1 MKNDKGVLYKGWTC
15 SHSLGDHSFQYDD
28 FYQCVKKKSCK
39 VMMMG
44 MCHRMQFMR
53 NSESRISVACDD
65 SENEPLLHPIFFFLS
80 LFTTTPSTTTTM
92 ELHVPAKAIP
102 YNVLAVIAST
112 NKLKETVKLIP
123 SRDVTEATLKV
134 NAAATL
140 TGAASIARFFI
151 RYAQLLD
158 EQRPE
163 SQKEARLVDLL
174 VSSPEAA
181 LQLVKEP
188 RQTKY
193 LLSNEPG
200 LVDFLAWGALHGES
214 SPDASYAA
222 QLQVVKDALL
232 LSEECQAAA
241 APASVD
247 TIPSIEGSA
256 PETNP
261 MDVFKNLIASQ
272 LNQISGV
279 DAKLIYE
286 SLDLPRSLEHGDL
299 AVAVP
304 RLRVKGNPAQF
315 AQQWAAAFRPNDHI
329 TAAVAIGPFLNFRIN
344 PAVMLKRTLALV
356 ADMKTEYGSNKLGNG
371 KRIIVEFSSPNI
383 AKPFHA
389 GHLRSTIIGAFI
401 YNVYKANGWD
411 AISMNYLGDWGKQYG
426 K

>member
-1 MKNDKGVLYKGWTC
+1 MSQWPN
-15 SHSLGDHSFQYDD
+15 
-28 FYQCVKKKSCK
+28 
-39 VMMMG
+39 
-44 MCHRMQFMR
+44 
-53 NSESRISVACDD
+53 VACIN
-65 SENEPLLHPIFFFLS
+65 SENERYPNFFFLS
-80 LFTTTPSTTTTM
+80 LFTTTTTM

-102 YNVLAVIAST
+102 YNVLAVIASS
-112 NKLKETVKLIP
+112 NKLKETVKLVP
-123 SRDVTEATLKV
+123 SCDVTEPTLKV
-134 NAAATL
+134 NAATL

-181 LQLVKEP
+181 LQVVKES

-200 LVDFLAWGALHGES
+200 LVDYLAWGSLHSES
-214 SPDASYAA
+214 SPEASYAA

-241 APASVD
+241 APATVD
-247 TIPSIEGSA
+247 SIPSIEGSA

-315 AQQWAAAFRPNDHI
+315 AQQWAAAFQPNDHI

-356 ADMKTEYGSNKLGNG
+356 ADMKTDYGNNKLGNG

-401 YNVYKANGWD
+401 YNVYKSNGWD

-426 K
+426 KHDTKGDMIGYGYSYVVV